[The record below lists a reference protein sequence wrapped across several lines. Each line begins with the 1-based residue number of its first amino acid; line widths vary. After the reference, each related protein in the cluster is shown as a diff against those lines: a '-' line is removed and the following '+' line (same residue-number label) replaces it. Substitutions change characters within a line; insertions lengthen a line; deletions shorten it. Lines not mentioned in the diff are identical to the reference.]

1 MTHGRP
7 MKRLASAAAKP
18 VSWLPAIGWPPQK
31 RILRAAASFAIH
43 TFVEATSV
51 TTAPSARRPERRQI
65 TSSSRIAVMAIGGA
79 QRTTSAAPSTV
90 SAIERPTVSMTPA
103 ASASCGPVCVGVH
116 AAISRPL
123 SSRGPTP
130 AGSSRSARAM
140 EPPMRPR
147 PSSATF
153 TGGQPTVAIASSAR
167 MTARMPPSKLPRSID
182 SFGACALS
190 SGGVKPSKTT
200 GRPSSFWKSAA
211 IGMEPP
217 SRM

>member
-1 MTHGRP
+1 M
-7 MKRLASAAAKP
+7 
-18 VSWLPAIGWPPQK
+18 
-31 RILRAAASFAIH
+31 LRAAASRAIH

-51 TTAPSARRPERRQI
+51 TTAPSARRPDRRQI
-65 TSSSRIAVMAIGGA
+65 TSSSRIAVIAMGGA
-79 QRTTSAAPSTV
+79 QRITRAAPSTV

-103 ASASCGPVCVGVH
+103 ANASRGPVCDGVH

-123 SSRGPTP
+123 SSSGPTE

-140 EPPMRPR
+140 EPPIR
-147 PSSATF
+147 PSPRSATF
-153 TGGQPTVAIASSAR
+153 TGNQPTVAMASSAR

-190 SGGVKPSKTT
+190 SGGVKPSSTT